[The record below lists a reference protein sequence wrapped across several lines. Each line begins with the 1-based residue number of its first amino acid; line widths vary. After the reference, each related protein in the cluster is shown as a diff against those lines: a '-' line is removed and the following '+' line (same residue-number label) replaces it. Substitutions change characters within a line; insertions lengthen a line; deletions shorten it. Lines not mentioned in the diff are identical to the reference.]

1 MNQNRFDLIT
11 GVGRGLNA
19 SLARRFARG
28 GFAVGLIARRSTFH
42 RRSTAQDRQR
52 RVTACSR
59 HPGRVREFVAHR
71 NVSRFRLRTGN
82 SARRDRCRGG
92 RVIFTGATSSVRGGG
107 WLVLSSAKFA
117 YVAWCNRSRAS
128 SGRRVCSSRTW
139 SWTALSARRVS
150 RPSVANRSSIQITC
164 PDVGTGFAS
173 AT

>member
-28 GFAVGLIARRSTFH
+28 GFAVGLTARRSNFIDDLP
-42 RRSTAQDRQR
+42 RKIA
-52 RVTACSR
+52 
-59 HPGRVREFVAHR
+59 
-71 NVSRFRLRTGN
+71 N
-82 SARRDRCRGG
+82 GG
-92 RVIFTGATSSVRGGG
+92 GHAIALGG
-107 WLVLSSAKFA
+107 WLALAARSSLC
-117 YVAWCNRSRAS
+117 VARCNRSRAS
-128 SGRRVCSSRTW
+128 SGRRVRTSRTW